1 MFETLK
7 NAFKSKEIRVKIWI
21 TLALILVYRIGCY
34 IPIPTFNM
42 FAVTHSADTS
52 DFLSILN
59 VITGGSMQNATLFA
73 LGVLPFINSSIIMQ
87 LLALVIPALEK
98 MSKEGEEGRKK
109 LTQITRIVA
118 VVLAVVQA
126 IGIVVAFRYINV
138 SYVNDKGQQ
147 VSETLNG
154 FATIFSFESGAEN
167 PILTMAL
174 TIVMLV
180 AGSVMVMWL
189 SERITEYGIGNGTSI
204 IIFIGILSTAGTTMA
219 ESFKLVGNEW
229 TYIWNIIGFILV
241 VVAVLA
247 FIVFMDGAERRITVQ
262 YSKQIKGNK
271 MYGGQSTYIPI
282 RVNGSGV
289 MPIIFASSLLMFP
302 QMIIQLFFSN
312 TEAAVWYA
320 QYMGSGTAVYYVL
333 LALFILGFSYFYAQI
348 QFNPEDV
355 SKNIQQYGGFIPGIR
370 AGKPTSDFLK
380 KINNRIT
387 FFGAVFLMC
396 LALIPTFIFRAL
408 AMGNGT
414 WAAPAL
420 PFANSFSAT
429 GLLIVVSVALELNK
443 QLESQIMMK
452 HYKGFLK

>member
-7 NAFKSKEIRVKIWI
+7 NAFKTKEIRVKIWL
-21 TLALILVYRIGCY
+21 TLLLVLVYRIGCY
-34 IPIPTFNM
+34 IPIPTLN
-42 FAVTHSADTS
+42 ASTISTTLSNS
-52 DFLSILN
+52 DFLGILST
-59 VITGGSMQNATLFA
+59 ISGGSLQNATLFA
-73 LGVLPFINSSIIMQ
+73 LGILPFINSFIIMQ
-87 LLALVIPALEK
+87 LLTLVIRPLEK
-98 MSKEGEEGRKK
+98 LSKEGEEGRRKI
-109 LTQITRIVA
+109 TQITRIVA
-118 VVLAVVQA
+118 IVLAIIQA
-126 IGIVVAFRYINV
+126 IGIVVGLQSAIRPIFAYEA
-138 SYVNDKGQQ
+138 G
-147 VSETLNG
+147 SET
-154 FATIFSFESGAEN
+154 A
-167 PILTMAL
+167 PILTMAI
-174 TIVMLV
+174 TIVILV
-180 AGSVMVMWL
+180 AGSTMVMWL

-204 IIFIGILSTAGTTMA
+204 IIFIGILSTAGTSMA
-219 ESFKLVGNEW
+219 ASLRMVGEQW
-229 TYIWNIIGFILV
+229 TYIWNIIGFILL
-241 VVAVLA
+241 VVAVFV

-271 MYGGQSTYIPI
+271 MYGGQTTYIPI

-312 TEAAVWYA
+312 TITKSGVSVAGWYA
-320 QYMGSGTAVYYVL
+320 QYMGSGTPVYYVL

-387 FFGAVFLMC
+387 LFGAIFLMII
-396 LALIPTFIFRAL
+396 ALIPTFLFQAV
-408 AMGNGT
+408 AMGDGT
-414 WAAPAL
+414 WSQPAL
-420 PFANSFSAT
+420 KFANSFSAT

>member
-126 IGIVVAFRYINV
+126 IGIVVAFK
-138 SYVNDKGQQ
+138 SYFIDV
-147 VSETLNG
+147 
-154 FATIFSFESGAEN
+154 FSFESGADN

-174 TIVMLV
+174 TIVLLV
-180 AGSVMVMWL
+180 GGSVMVMWL

-241 VVAVLA
+241 VVAVLT

-396 LALIPTFIFRAL
+396 LSLIPTFIFRAL

>member
-7 NAFKSKEIRVKIWI
+7 NAFKTKEIRVKIWI

-34 IPIPTFNM
+34 IPIPTFDIAAPPPATAFN
-42 FAVTHSADTS
+42 S

-98 MSKEGEEGRKK
+98 LSKEGEEGRKK

-126 IGIVVAFRYINV
+126 IGIVVAFK
-138 SYVNDKGQQ
+138 SYFLDV
-147 VSETLNG
+147 
-154 FATIFSFESGAEN
+154 FSFEANADN

-174 TIVMLV
+174 SIVLLV

-229 TYIWNIIGFILV
+229 TYIWNILGFIALV
-241 VVAVLA
+241 VVIFV

-271 MYGGQSTYIPI
+271 MYGGQTTYIPI

-312 TEAAVWYA
+312 TPAATWYA
-320 QYMGSGTAVYYVL
+320 TYMGSGTAVYYVL

-396 LALIPTFIFRAL
+396 LSLIPTFIFRAL

>member
-7 NAFKSKEIRVKIWI
+7 NAFKSKEIRVKIFI

-42 FAVTHSADTS
+42 AAMQSSTAFNS

-126 IGIVVAFRYINV
+126 IGIVVAFKSYFLNV
-138 SYVNDKGQQ
+138 
-147 VSETLNG
+147 
-154 FATIFSFESGAEN
+154 FSFEEGADN

-174 TIVMLV
+174 TIVLLV

-241 VVAVLA
+241 VVAVLT

-302 QMIIQLFFSN
+302 QMIIQLFFST
-312 TEAAVWYA
+312 TEAASWYA
-320 QYMGSGTAVYYVL
+320 RYMGSGTAVYYVL

-396 LALIPTFIFRAL
+396 LSLIPTFLFRAL
-408 AMGNGT
+408 AMGDGT

>member
-7 NAFKSKEIRVKIWI
+7 NAFKTKEIRVKIWL

-34 IPIPTFNM
+34 VPVPTFNAASM
-42 FAVTHSADTS
+42 VNATEFSN
-52 DFLSILN
+52 DFLGILN
-59 VITGGSMQNATLFA
+59 VITGGSMQNATIFA

-87 LLALVIPALEK
+87 LLALVIPALERL
-98 MSKEGEEGRKK
+98 SKEGDEGREK

-118 VVLAVVQA
+118 IVLAIVQA
-126 IGIVVAFRYINV
+126 IGIVVGFKSYIRPIF
-138 SYVNDKGQQ
+138 
-147 VSETLNG
+147 G
-154 FATIFSFESGAEN
+154 FEMSAEGD
-167 PILTMAL
+167 PILTMAI
-174 TIVMLV
+174 TIVLLT

-219 ESFKLVGNEW
+219 KAFRMVGDNW
-229 TYIWNIIGFILV
+229 VYIWNILGFIALV
-241 VVAVLA
+241 VAIFV
-247 FIVFMDGAERRITVQ
+247 FIVFMDGAERRIAVQ

-271 MYGGQSTYIPI
+271 MYGGQTTYIPI

-302 QMIIQLFFSN
+302 QMIIQLFFNETS
-312 TEAAVWYA
+312 AATWYA

-348 QFNPEDV
+348 QFNPDDV
-355 SKNIQQYGGFIPGIR
+355 SRNIQQYGGFIPGIR
-370 AGKPTSDFLK
+370 AGKPASDFLR

-387 FFGAVFLMC
+387 LFGALFLMIIS
-396 LALIPTFIFRAL
+396 LIPTFLFMAL
-408 AMGNGT
+408 SGQYSDPQYNLG
-414 WAAPAL
+414 
-420 PFANSFSAT
+420 FASSFSAT
-429 GLLIVVSVALELNK
+429 GLLIVVSVALEINK

>member
-7 NAFKSKEIRVKIWI
+7 NAFKTKEIRVKIWI
-21 TLALILVYRIGCY
+21 TLALILVYRLGCY

-42 FAVTHSADTS
+42 NELSSAWDS
-52 DFLSILN
+52 SNDFFSMLN

-87 LLALVIPALEK
+87 LLTLVIPALEK

-126 IGIVVAFRYINV
+126 IGIVVTFKSSFLSV
-138 SYVNDKGQQ
+138 
-147 VSETLNG
+147 
-154 FATIFSFESGAEN
+154 FSFEEGADY
-167 PILTMAL
+167 PIMTMAL
-174 TIVMLV
+174 TIIILV
-180 AGSVMVMWL
+180 GGSMMVMWL

-204 IIFIGILSTAGTTMA
+204 IIFIGILSTAGTTMIDSINMA
-219 ESFKLVGNEW
+219 TNNL
-229 TYIWNIIGFILV
+229 TYFWNIIGFILV
-241 VVAVLA
+241 VIAVFV
-247 FIVFMDGAERRITVQ
+247 FIVWVDGAERRISVQ

-271 MYGGQSTYIPI
+271 MYGGQTTYIPI

-302 QMIIQLFFSN
+302 QMIIQLFFSG
-312 TEAAVWYA
+312 TSAAVWYA
-320 QYMGSGTAVYYVL
+320 QYMGSGSAVYYVL
-333 LALFILGFSYFYAQI
+333 LALLILGFAYFYAQI

-355 SKNIQQYGGFIPGIR
+355 SRNIQQYGGFIPGIR

-396 LALIPTFIFRAL
+396 LSLIPTFIFRAL
-408 AMGNGT
+408 AMGDGT
-414 WAAPAL
+414 WTDPTL
-420 PFANSFSAT
+420 GFANSFSAT
-429 GLLIVVSVALELNK
+429 GLLIVVSVALEIDK

>member
-7 NAFKSKEIRVKIWI
+7 NAFKTKEIRVKIWI

-34 IPIPTFNM
+34 IPIPTFDIAAMQDATAFN
-42 FAVTHSADTS
+42 S

-98 MSKEGEEGRKK
+98 LSKEGEEGRKK

-126 IGIVVAFRYINV
+126 IGIVVAFK
-138 SYVNDKGQQ
+138 SYFLDV
-147 VSETLNG
+147 
-154 FATIFSFESGAEN
+154 FSFEASADN

-174 TIVMLV
+174 TIVILV

-229 TYIWNIIGFILV
+229 TYIWNILGFILLV
-241 VVAVLA
+241 VVIFV

-271 MYGGQSTYIPI
+271 MYGGQTTYIPI

-302 QMIIQLFFSN
+302 QMIIQLFFSD
-312 TEAAVWYA
+312 TSAATWYA
-320 QYMGSGTAVYYVL
+320 TYMGSGTAVYYVL

-396 LALIPTFIFRAL
+396 LSLIPTFLFRAL
-408 AMGNGT
+408 AMGEGS

-452 HYKGFLK
+452 HHKGFLR

>member
-7 NAFKSKEIRVKIWI
+7 NAFKTKEIRVKIWI

-34 IPIPTFNM
+34 IPIPTFDIAAMQNATA
-42 FAVTHSADTS
+42 FNS

-98 MSKEGEEGRKK
+98 LSKEGEEGRKK

-126 IGIVVAFRYINV
+126 IGIVVAFK
-138 SYVNDKGQQ
+138 SYFLDV
-147 VSETLNG
+147 
-154 FATIFSFESGAEN
+154 FSFEASADN

-174 TIVMLV
+174 TIVILV

-229 TYIWNIIGFILV
+229 TYIWNILGFILLV
-241 VVAVLA
+241 VVIFV

-271 MYGGQSTYIPI
+271 MYGGQTTYIPI

-302 QMIIQLFFSN
+302 QMIIQLFFSD
-312 TEAAVWYA
+312 TSAATWYA
-320 QYMGSGTAVYYVL
+320 TYMGSGTAVYYVL

-396 LALIPTFIFRAL
+396 LSLIPTFLFRAL
-408 AMGNGT
+408 AMGEGS

-452 HYKGFLK
+452 HYKGFLR

>member
-7 NAFKSKEIRVKIWI
+7 NAFKSKEIRVKIFI

-42 FAVTHSADTS
+42 ASMQSSTAFNS

-126 IGIVVAFRYINV
+126 IGIVVAFKSYFLNV
-138 SYVNDKGQQ
+138 
-147 VSETLNG
+147 
-154 FATIFSFESGAEN
+154 FSFEEGADN

-174 TIVMLV
+174 TIVLLV

-302 QMIIQLFFSN
+302 QMIIQLFFST
-312 TEAAVWYA
+312 TEAASWYA
-320 QYMGSGTAVYYVL
+320 RYMGSGTAVYYVL

-396 LALIPTFIFRAL
+396 LSLIPTFLFRAL
-408 AMGNGT
+408 AMGDGT

>member
-7 NAFKSKEIRVKIWI
+7 NAFKSKEIRVKIFI

-34 IPIPTFNM
+34 IPIPTFNIAKM
-42 FAVTHSADTS
+42 QTDGAFTS

-126 IGIVVAFRYINV
+126 IGIVVAFKSNFINV
-138 SYVNDKGQQ
+138 
-147 VSETLNG
+147 
-154 FATIFSFESGAEN
+154 FSFENGQGN

-174 TIVMLV
+174 TIVLLV

-219 ESFKLVGNEW
+219 ESFKLVGKEW
-229 TYIWNIIGFILV
+229 TYVWNIIGFVLI
-241 VVAVLA
+241 VVAVLT

-302 QMIIQLFFSN
+302 QMIIQLFFRE

-396 LALIPTFIFRAL
+396 LSLIPTFIFRAL
-408 AMGNGT
+408 AMGNGS

>member
-34 IPIPTFNM
+34 IPIPTFNVAAM
-42 FAVTHSADTS
+42 QQAEAFSS

-126 IGIVVAFRYINV
+126 IGIVVAFK
-138 SYVNDKGQQ
+138 SYFIDV
-147 VSETLNG
+147 
-154 FATIFSFESGAEN
+154 FSFESGADN

-174 TIVMLV
+174 TIVLLV
-180 AGSVMVMWL
+180 GGSVMVMWL

-241 VVAVLA
+241 VVAVLT

-289 MPIIFASSLLMFP
+289 MPIIFASYLLMFP
-302 QMIIQLFFSN
+302 QMVIQLFFSN

-396 LALIPTFIFRAL
+396 LSLIPTFIFRAL

>member
-7 NAFKSKEIRVKIWI
+7 NAFKSKEIRVKIFI

-42 FAVTHSADTS
+42 AAMQSSTAFNS

-126 IGIVVAFRYINV
+126 IGIVVAFKSYFLNV
-138 SYVNDKGQQ
+138 
-147 VSETLNG
+147 
-154 FATIFSFESGAEN
+154 FSFEEGADH

-174 TIVMLV
+174 TIVLLV

-219 ESFKLVGNEW
+219 ESFKLVGENW
-229 TYIWNIIGFILV
+229 TYIWNIIGFIIL
-241 VVAVLA
+241 VVAVLT

-302 QMIIQLFFSN
+302 QMIIQLFFST
-312 TEAAVWYA
+312 TEAASWYA
-320 QYMGSGTAVYYVL
+320 RYMGSGTAVYYVL

-396 LALIPTFIFRAL
+396 LSLIPTFLFRAL
-408 AMGNGT
+408 AMGDGT